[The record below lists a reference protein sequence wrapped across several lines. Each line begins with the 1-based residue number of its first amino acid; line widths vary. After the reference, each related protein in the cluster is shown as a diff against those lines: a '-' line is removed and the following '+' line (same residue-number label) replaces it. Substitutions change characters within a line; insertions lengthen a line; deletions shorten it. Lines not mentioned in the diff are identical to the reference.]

1 MASHPISV
9 FGSSSTSPSSADQNY
24 SGSEGAGG
32 PFSVEMNSNKA
43 AFDRIPH
50 SQSGFPGFGAIVDQV
65 SSHQSWAAES
75 SVRGSAANSGSKFLA
90 SIGDSRGPG
99 GKDNDKDNGQKS
111 MFSSRLPHLGSG
123 GNLTIVGGGGQGD
136 RGQCGRGGPC
146 LDWDRLVEGVFTEEI
161 AKLL

>member
-1 MASHPISV
+1 
-9 FGSSSTSPSSADQNY
+9 
-24 SGSEGAGG
+24 
-32 PFSVEMNSNKA
+32 
-43 AFDRIPH
+43 
-50 SQSGFPGFGAIVDQV
+50 
-65 SSHQSWAAES
+65 
-75 SVRGSAANSGSKFLA
+75 
-90 SIGDSRGPG
+90 
-99 GKDNDKDNGQKS
+99 

>member
-9 FGSSSTSPSSADQNY
+9 FGSSSTSPSSSDQNY
-24 SGSEGAGG
+24 GGGEGVGG
-32 PFSVEMNSNKA
+32 QFSFKMNNNKA
-43 AFDRIPH
+43 TFDSTPH
-50 SQSGFPGFGAIVDQV
+50 SQSGFPGFGAIVDHAT
-65 SSHQSWAAES
+65 SHQSWAAES
-75 SVRGSAANSGSKFLA
+75 SGRESAANPGSKFVA
-90 SIGDSRGPG
+90 SIGDNRGPG
-99 GKDNDKDNGQKS
+99 GRDDKQKS
-111 MFSSRLPHLGSG
+111 MFSSRLPLLGSG

>member
-1 MASHPISV
+1 MAAHPFSV

-24 SGSEGAGG
+24 GGGEGVGG
-32 PFSVEMNSNKA
+32 PFSNKA
-43 AFDRIPH
+43 ALGSTPH
-50 SQSGFPGFGAIVDQV
+50 FQSGFPGFGAIVDQA

-75 SVRGSAANSGSKFLA
+75 PGRESAANPGSKFVA
-90 SIGDSRGPG
+90 NIGDNRGPS
-99 GKDNDKDNGQKS
+99 GKDNEQKS
-111 MFSSRLPHLGSG
+111 IFSSRLPHLGSG
-123 GNLTIVGGGGQGD
+123 GNLTIVGGDGQGD

>member
-9 FGSSSTSPSSADQNY
+9 FGSSSTSPYSADQNY
-24 SGSEGAGG
+24 GGGEGVGG
-32 PFSVEMNSNKA
+32 QFSVKMNSNKA
-43 AFDRIPH
+43 AFDSIPH
-50 SQSGFPGFGAIVDQV
+50 SQSGFPGFGAIVDQGT
-65 SSHQSWAAES
+65 SHQSWAAES
-75 SVRGSAANSGSKFLA
+75 SGRESAANP
-90 SIGDSRGPG
+90 GDNRGTG
-99 GKDNDKDNGQKS
+99 GKDNYKDKEQKS

-123 GNLTIVGGGGQGD
+123 GNLTIVGGGGQED